1 MNLLLIGFG
10 GFIGAISRY
19 SLNELLIKIIP
30 TMASLGTLCIN
41 IFGCLLIG
49 MYLGNSMPIKD
60 SSYYFF
66 VIGFLGS
73 FTTMSAFTH
82 HTIQLI
88 NTNTLIATSYIIT
101 SIFLCIFA
109 TYIGTAISR

>member
-73 FTTMSAFTH
+73 FTTMSAFTY

-88 NTNTLIATSYIIT
+88 NTNTLIATSYIIS

-109 TYIGTAISR
+109 TYIGTVISR